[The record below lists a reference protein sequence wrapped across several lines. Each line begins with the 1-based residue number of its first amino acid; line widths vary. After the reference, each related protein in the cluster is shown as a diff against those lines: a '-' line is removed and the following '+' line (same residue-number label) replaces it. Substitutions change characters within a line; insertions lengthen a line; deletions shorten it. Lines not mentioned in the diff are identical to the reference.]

1 MLHISA
7 AALLLFGMGFLKVMV
22 STANIQAQ
30 PGETVPMWCS
40 HSIHVSGDLYWFK
53 QTDGAVPI
61 TIAKMLFTE
70 SLQKVKPNYFN
81 DYTKDRLVMNQ
92 SIKSTLLTIINVT
105 TSDSGFYFCGFM
117 GYPLK
122 FGNGTSL
129 EVKAHAEKHS
139 STTIKTTTAVSRS
152 EKNDIRISK
161 NDHDECQVSTEESS
175 RDIFFKLTFLFGGI
189 IIFTCVVPLIWGIMR
204 VQKQQKH
211 QKVTEVKTP
220 QHDDKENDSVE
231 YAAVHFANKRPKS
244 SRRHAED
251 SVCTVSVYTDAT

>member
-129 EVKAHAEKHS
+129 EVK
-139 STTIKTTTAVSRS
+139 
-152 EKNDIRISK
+152 
-161 NDHDECQVSTEESS
+161 
-175 RDIFFKLTFLFGGI
+175 
-189 IIFTCVVPLIWGIMR
+189 
-204 VQKQQKH
+204 
-211 QKVTEVKTP
+211 VTEVQTP